1 MTDTSVFIFINGLA
15 GRIPFFDEFFKG
27 VSNDYFALVL
37 SALVLIWMW
46 FSTRDSQ
53 RRETNQKAV
62 ITALMS
68 IGLACII
75 TLVINEYYFRVR
87 PFNAL
92 PAGSVNVVFYRPH
105 DSSLPSN
112 FAAVIFA
119 LALPVFFKNKTWG
132 SFLLALA
139 VVSSFGRIYMGVH
152 YPLDILAGLGV
163 GALSAVSAGLIAR
176 AMRPWLAV
184 LLDRL
189 RRIYAD

>member
-1 MTDTSVFIFINGLA
+1 MTDTSVLLFINGLA
-15 GRIPFFDEFFKG
+15 GKIPFLDEFFKG

-46 FSTRDSQ
+46 FSTRDGQ

-68 IGLACII
+68 IGIACII
-75 TLVINEYYFRVR
+75 TVVINQFYFRER

-92 PAGSVNVVFYRPH
+92 PEGAVNVVFYRPH

-112 FAAVIFA
+112 FAAVIFG

-139 VVSSFGRIYMGVH
+139 VLSTFGRIYMGVH
-152 YPLDILAGLGV
+152 YPLDVLAGLGV

-176 AMRPWLAV
+176 AIWPRLTLV
-184 LLDRL
+184 LDRL
-189 RRIYAD
+189 RRIYAE